1 MGPSSLGE
9 GARAGRGAAAIA
21 LGGFTNEKMRGIEA
35 MMHTVATTKTKVKMK
50 ICFIGETPSVLSRK
64 RRASTEALL
73 LIFERLASFGEV
85 HLRFRHA

>member
-35 MMHTVATTKTKVKMK
+35 MMHTVATAKTKVKMK
-50 ICFIGETPSVLSRK
+50 ICFIGRNSFRSESKKESLNRGSPPDLRK
-64 RRASTEALL
+64 
-73 LIFERLASFGEV
+73 V
-85 HLRFRHA
+85 